1 MENENNRFL
10 VFSNSGSLFAVD
22 ALHVRETFS
31 LPEITPLEETPP
43 YVVGVI
49 NLRGRIV
56 TVIDLNLIFGRPPGK
71 YLLSDC
77 VIVLDLN
84 GERLG
89 IIVNE
94 AMDVMPIPAEDMDPA
109 LFPGMA
115 DLPHPPF
122 VVGEARVGEDII
134 MLLDHERLMAH
145 GGDFKRPAEELEMG
159 EEENESLFTPPHP
172 SFSGLDP
179 AEKAEFHRRAVLLMR
194 KAEDETQLGPRQ
206 VAVIDLGG
214 EYFGIGLES
223 VREFTRITNLTPLP
237 NCPEH
242 VVGNMNLR
250 GSILTLIDI
259 RALLEMP
266 PGRFDRSARVA
277 VVSVEDITAGI
288 AVDEIHDIV
297 SLSPSDIAP
306 LPASARHS
314 IENTA
319 QGTARY
325 GDGAMTV
332 LDIGEILR
340 NEDLNTGSE

>member
-1 MENENNRFL
+1 MEDRDNPFL
-10 VFSNSGSLFAVD
+10 VFENSASLFAVD
-22 ALHVRETFS
+22 ALYVRETFS
-31 LPEITPLEETPP
+31 LPEITPLEETPL

-56 TVIDLNLIFGRPPGK
+56 PVMDLNLLFGRAPGK
-71 YLLSDC
+71 YRLSDC

-94 AMDVMPIPAEDMDPA
+94 ARDVMLIPAEDMDPA
-109 LFPGMA
+109 PFPGMH

-122 VVGEARVGEDII
+122 VVAEARVGEDII
-134 MLLDHERLMAH
+134 MILDHERLMAH
-145 GGDFKRPAEELEMG
+145 GGGFERPSEESEMEEG
-159 EEENESLFTPPHP
+159 ESEPSFTPPHP
-172 SFSGLDP
+172 LFSALEP
-179 AEKAEFHRRAVLLMR
+179 AEKGEFHHRAALLME
-194 KAEDETQLGPRQ
+194 KTEDETPPGSRQ
-206 VAVIDLGG
+206 VAVIVLGG

-250 GSILTLIDI
+250 GSILTLLDL

-266 PGRFDRSARVA
+266 PGRFGRSARVV
-277 VVSVEDITAGI
+277 VVSVEGITAGI
-288 AVDEIHDIV
+288 AVDEIHDIA

-306 LPASARHS
+306 LPASARQA
-314 IENTA
+314 IGNTA

-325 GDGAMTV
+325 GDGAMTI

-340 NEDLNTGSE
+340 KESLNAGGE